1 MILNLLF
8 AKAFPEWDI
17 ETTSNKIIRKDKPYS
32 FDIAFY
38 VHIVN

>member
-1 MILNLLF
+1 MILNFLF
-8 AKAFPEWDI
+8 AKYFPVWDF
-17 ETTSNKIIRKDKPYS
+17 ETTSNKIIRKDKPYN